1 MTLLVAAIAGI
12 FGLGLLALTIRRPAF
27 GLAALVLAVPL
38 TAGLAR
44 GAVVPVLKPSEAILL
59 LVLVGVVIHDM
70 TVRRTRPVIGLD
82 VAVGGYV
89 IGSVVIPWM
98 VLTLTHYPADI
109 DTWRTVLSPA
119 LLLVVYYLFSRAT
132 LPQGTLRTFLNLAM
146 LAGVIVSL
154 VAAAELVDV
163 PGVRAFVTANYPS
176 PVLSSF
182 RPGSTLGHYSALGAF
197 GAVTYIV
204 ALALAT
210 VRAPGY
216 PRWWLTVVMGVGVL
230 GVIVSETWAPLA
242 ALPVATILILFYG
255 RRIPRELVVTL
266 IAGLIALAVLWP
278 FIGSRADSQQLITAQ
293 GFALPESMQTRIRY
307 WSEFIVPALSD
318 HIWTGTGTVIPS
330 TVPAS
335 LSTFVDNE
343 YLWAAFRAGV
353 AGVALL
359 LGLLLAIIGAGWSV
373 RSSPEPTRRA
383 VGAAAL
389 AVAVLLLLLG
399 TTAQYITFAG
409 LSQEFAMLVAVLA
422 GLKLRERRHATVV
435 VISSAAKPRW
445 IAVPRSLGAVLVD
458 LRRLKPE
465 SGLVRS
471 SAVVFAGFATAR
483 ALGFLFSIAAARILL
498 PLDFGRLTYALA
510 IVAVASVLISGSP
523 NGLSRFLARN
533 HQERPVQESYFTNWI
548 ALIALIVVISVLVV
562 VPVSLLVGLNGWML
576 AGVLCNLVGLAV
588 LETYR
593 EVQRGLDRYTAM
605 MSVYVLANLAQ
616 LLGILVL
623 ASLGLRSP
631 ELFLIVYGLSSVAAL
646 AVMQPLMPVALTFVR
661 QGVTSARML
670 EIFRFIRPL
679 LLESV
684 FFAIW
689 FGSDLIMVQHLLPAG
704 ATGNYAVAKA
714 FVNVLLLAP
723 TAIGT
728 AILPRIARLSERS
741 LGKYIAAALGF
752 TAVATVPLVAGAA
765 LLGPRLVIILFGSK
779 YPDAATP
786 LATLA
791 IGMGLYGFYSVLVSI
806 WIGLGRP
813 VIDPVATGLAMV
825 CTVAA
830 GLVLIPQ
837 LGLAG
842 AALAFTMGA
851 ALRLVVIAGFT
862 VWALS
867 TWRRDRPG
875 RAAADARGLQPQVSA
890 GD

>member
-1 MTLLVAAIAGI
+1 
-12 FGLGLLALTIRRPAF
+12 
-27 GLAALVLAVPL
+27 
-38 TAGLAR
+38 
-44 GAVVPVLKPSEAILL
+44 
-59 LVLVGVVIHDM
+59 
-70 TVRRTRPVIGLD
+70 
-82 VAVGGYV
+82 
-89 IGSVVIPWM
+89 
-98 VLTLTHYPADI
+98 
-109 DTWRTVLSPA
+109 
-119 LLLVVYYLFSRAT
+119 
-132 LPQGTLRTFLNLAM
+132 
-146 LAGVIVSL
+146 
-154 VAAAELVDV
+154 
-163 PGVRAFVTANYPS
+163 
-176 PVLSSF
+176 
-182 RPGSTLGHYSALGAF
+182 
-197 GAVTYIV
+197 
-204 ALALAT
+204 
-210 VRAPGY
+210 
-216 PRWWLTVVMGVGVL
+216 MGVGVL
-230 GVIVSETWAPLA
+230 GVIVSETWATLVA
-242 ALPVATILILFYG
+242 IPVATILILLYG
-255 RRIPRELVVTL
+255 RRVPRELVVTV

-278 FIGSRADSQQLITAQ
+278 FISARVDSQQLVTAQ

-307 WSEFIVPALSD
+307 WNEFIVPALSD
-318 HIWTGTGTVIPS
+318 HIWIGTGTVIPS

-353 AGVALL
+353 TGVALL
-359 LGLLLAIIGAGWSV
+359 LGMLLAIMGAGWRV
-373 RSSPEPTRRA
+373 RSSPDPSHRA

-389 AVAVLLLLLG
+389 AAAVVLLLLG

-409 LSQEFAMLVAVLA
+409 LSQEFAMLVGVLA
-422 GLKLRERRHATVV
+422 GLSLRERRSAPVV
-435 VISSAAKPRW
+435 LISAAVEPRW
-445 IAVPRSLGAVLVD
+445 TAMPQSIVSAVVD

-483 ALGFLFSIAAARILL
+483 ALGFLFSIAAARILV

-510 IVAVASVLISGSP
+510 IVAIASVFITGAP

-548 ALIALIVVISVLVV
+548 ALIVLIVGISVTVV
-562 VPVSLLVGLNGWML
+562 VPVSIVIGLNGWML
-576 AGVLCNLVGLAV
+576 VGVLCNLVGVAV

-605 MSVYVLANLAQ
+605 MSVYVIANLAQ
-616 LLGILVL
+616 LLGIVVL
-623 ASLGLRSP
+623 GSLGLRSP

-646 AVMQPLMPVALTFVR
+646 AVMQPLMPIALTFVR
-661 QGVTSARML
+661 KEVTSARML
-670 EIFRFIRPL
+670 EIFRFVRPL
-679 LLESV
+679 LLQSV

-689 FGSDLIMVQHLLPAG
+689 FGSDLIMVQHLLPTG

-741 LGKYIAAALGF
+741 IGKYVATALGF

-765 LLGPRLVIILFGSK
+765 LAGPRLVIMLFGSK
-779 YPDAATP
+779 YPDAAP
-786 LATLA
+786 PIATLA

-813 VIDPVATGLAMV
+813 VVDPVATGLAMV
-825 CTVAA
+825 CTVAS

-851 ALRLVVIAGFT
+851 GLRLIVIAGFT
-862 VWALS
+862 LWALS
-867 TWRRDRPG
+867 TWQSDLPG
-875 RAAADARGLQPQVSA
+875 RPAGDTRGLQPQVSA
-890 GD
+890 AD